1 MVRQPAARDDDRLPR
16 GAGRIGDSPIPGA
29 EFYAAD
35 GLGAVATTGQGE
47 HIIHAGLSFLVMR
60 LLAAGLPAAEAA
72 SHATEAF
79 LAATPQGKAGWIVVD
94 AAGGVGVGHTSR
106 NIAYAWRTSN
116 AADFVTG
123 VD

>member
-1 MVRQPAARDDDRLPR
+1 
-16 GAGRIGDSPIPGA
+16 
-29 EFYAAD
+29 
-35 GLGAVATTGQGE
+35 VATTGQGE